1 MPFPQKSGLFM
12 GRLPSMV
19 FPRKGQT
26 VKFIK
31 YFGKGN
37 TVNKTVLLK
46 KGENTVELVRK
57 IEYLFFGGKG
67 EYWIIDFI
75 PQKPVG
81 MEEKPTGKDN
91 LYPIVV
97 GGLKNVEQTIFDIA

>member
-57 IEYLFFGGKG
+57 IEYLFF
-67 EYWIIDFI
+67 
-75 PQKPVG
+75 
-81 MEEKPTGKDN
+81 KDSSSLSSVSIMLN
-91 LYPIVV
+91 FVNA
-97 GGLKNVEQTIFDIA
+97 LKVLFSYFFGQIF